1 MQGQTLSIT
10 TNQIN
15 QEKGSKEI
23 RQWQSL
29 LHRLYIGM
37 PPRKAI
43 FIASA
48 PLFSPGVKQEAV
60 ELIELCIP
68 KGKLS
73 IFIVRGDIHDVRVF
87 LPIVVHI
94 DQLSHRGSI
103 V

>member
-1 MQGQTLSIT
+1 MQGQTPSIT

-15 QEKGSKEI
+15 QEKGYNEI
-23 RQWQSL
+23 RQWQS
-29 LHRLYIGM
+29 LYIGM

-73 IFIVRGDIHDVRVF
+73 TFIIRGDNHDVRV
-87 LPIVVHI
+87 INR
-94 DQLSHRGSI
+94 S
-103 V
+103 

>member
-1 MQGQTLSIT
+1 MQGQTPFIT
-10 TNQIN
+10 TSQIN
-15 QEKGSKEI
+15 QDKGYSEI

-29 LHRLYIGM
+29 YMGM

-60 ELIELCIP
+60 ELIERCIP

-73 IFIVRGDIHDVRVF
+73 IFIIRGDIHGVRV
-87 LPIVVHI
+87 INR
-94 DQLSHRGSI
+94 S
-103 V
+103 